1 MKRLLLLVVI
11 AVLTLTASHAT
22 AARKEIQAA
31 DTIKVEAKRG
41 FEEILD
47 LWRAGNYAELY
58 NRTTISGNDTKESF
72 TRRMSGAQLKPSC
85 CWEKIQEV
93 TVNVKGPDS
102 VVLKAKLGFDAPGET
117 EYKTKAFK
125 LYREDGVWRISRAE
139 LFALAEA
146 KKPKKS
152 RKHHVKA
159 IN

>member
-1 MKRLLLLVVI
+1 MKRLMLLIVVI
-11 AVLTLTASHAT
+11 VLTFSASLSV
-22 AARKEIQAA
+22 AARKEIQDAG
-31 DTIKVEAKRG
+31 TIQGEAKRG

-47 LWRAGNYAELY
+47 LWRAGNYGELY
-58 NRTTISGNDTKESF
+58 NRTTINGTDTKESF

-93 TVNVKGPDS
+93 SVNVKGPDS

-117 EYKTKAFK
+117 EYKTKSFK

-139 LFALAEA
+139 LFSLAEA
-146 KKPKKS
+146 KKVKKA
-152 RKHHVKA
+152 RKHHVKV

>member
-1 MKRLLLLVVI
+1 MKRLLLLMLVT
-11 AVLTLTASHAT
+11 VLTLTASLAT
-22 AARKEIQAA
+22 AAGKEIQDAGA
-31 DTIKVEAKRG
+31 IKSEAKRG

-58 NRTTISGNDTKESF
+58 GRTTINGNDTKESF
-72 TRRMSGAQLKPSC
+72 ARRMSGAELKPSC
-85 CWEKIQEV
+85 CWEKMQEV
-93 TVNVKGPDS
+93 AVNVKGPDS

-117 EYKTKAFK
+117 EFKTKAFK

-139 LFALAEA
+139 LFSLAEA
-146 KKPKKS
+146 KKAKKS

>member
-1 MKRLLLLVVI
+1 MKRLMLLLVI
-11 AVLTLTASHAT
+11 TVLTFTASLAA
-22 AARKEIQAA
+22 AARKEIQDAG
-31 DTIKVEAKRG
+31 TIQIEAKKG

-72 TRRMSGAQLKPSC
+72 ARRMSGAQLKPSC
-85 CWEKIQEV
+85 CWEKMQEV
-93 TVNVKGPDS
+93 SVSVKGPDS
-102 VVLKAKLGFDAPGET
+102 VVLKAKLGFDAPGEA

-139 LFALAEA
+139 LFSLAEA
-146 KKPKKS
+146 KKAKKS

>member
-1 MKRLLLLVVI
+1 MKRLILLIVI
-11 AVLTLTASHAT
+11 AVLTLTASLSL
-22 AARKEIQAA
+22 AAKKEIQDAG
-31 DTIKVEAKRG
+31 TIQSEAKRG

-47 LWRAGNYAELY
+47 LWRTGNFGELY
-58 NRTTISGNDTKESF
+58 DRTLINGNDTKESF
-72 TRRMSGAQLKPSC
+72 ARRMSGAQLKPSC
-85 CWEKIQEV
+85 CWEKLQEV
-93 TVNVKGPDS
+93 SVKVKGPDS

-139 LFALAEA
+139 LFSLAEA
-146 KKPKKS
+146 KKAKKS